1 MNRITAWLL
10 SAWDRLTS
18 YLPLV
23 FMALLAAATYALL
36 QATPEPSEPKP
47 ERPMSSEPDFF
58 MRDFSVRSFAPDGRL
73 RTEVFGQEGR
83 HRPDTDSIDIDQARV
98 RTLDEKGA
106 VTTASANHLISNS
119 DNNQFDLT
127 GNAVVVRSGVAQSGQ
142 VVAPVRFESEYLR
155 IYTEPTRLFS
165 DQPVL
170 IVRGNDRIAAKGLEY
185 SGEQEQVLFQGR
197 VRVELVPNK
206 QPMFNLDVGQ

>member
-1 MNRITAWLL
+1 MNQGTAWRLNV
-10 SAWDRLTS
+10 WDRLTG

-47 ERPMSSEPDFF
+47 QRPLSSEPDFF
-58 MRDFSVRSFAPDGRL
+58 MREFSVRSFAADGRL

-83 HRPDTDSIDIDQARV
+83 HRPDTESIEIDQARV
-98 RTLDEKGA
+98 RTFDEKGA
-106 VTTASANHLISNS
+106 VTNASGNLLKSNR

-127 GNAVVVRSGVAQSGQ
+127 GNAVVVRSGVAPSGQ
-142 VVAPVRFESEYLR
+142 AVAPVRFESEYLR

-165 DQPVL
+165 DQPVM
-170 IVRGNDRIAAKGLEY
+170 IVRGTDRIIAKGLDY
-185 SGEQEQVLFQGR
+185 SGEQEQVVFQGR

-206 QPMFNLDVGQ
+206 

>member
-1 MNRITAWLL
+1 MNRGTAWRLNV
-10 SAWDRLTS
+10 WDRLTG

-47 ERPMSSEPDFF
+47 QRPLSSEPDFF
-58 MRDFSVRSFAPDGRL
+58 MREFSVRSFAADGRL
-73 RTEVFGQEGR
+73 RTEVFGLEGR
-83 HRPDTDSIDIDQARV
+83 HRPDTESIEIDQARV
-98 RTLDEKGA
+98 RTFDEKGA
-106 VTTASANHLISNS
+106 VTNASGNRLKSNR

-127 GNAVVVRSGVAQSGQ
+127 GNAVVVRSGVASSGQ
-142 VVAPVRFESEYLR
+142 AVAPVRFESEYLR

-165 DQPVL
+165 DQPVM
-170 IVRGNDRIAAKGLEY
+170 IVRGTDRITAKGLDY
-185 SGEQEQVLFQGR
+185 SGEQEQVVFQGR

-206 QPMFNLDVGQ
+206 QPVATP

>member
-1 MNRITAWLL
+1 MNRVIAGLFRT
-10 SAWDRLTS
+10 WDRLMG

-23 FMALLAAATYALL
+23 FMAVLAAATYALL

-47 ERPMSSEPDFF
+47 QRPLSSEPDFF

-83 HRPDTDSIDIDQARV
+83 HRPDTDSIEIDQARV
-98 RTLDEKGA
+98 RTFDEKGA
-106 VTTASANHLISNS
+106 VTKASGKLLKSNR

-127 GNAVVVRSGVAQSGQ
+127 GDAVVLRSGVAPSGRA
-142 VVAPVRFESEYLR
+142 VAPVRFESEFLR

-170 IVRGNDRIAAKGLEY
+170 IVRGTDRITAKGLDY
-185 SGEQEQVLFQGR
+185 SGEQEQVVFQGR
-197 VRVELVPNK
+197 VKVELLPNK
-206 QPMFNLDVGQ
+206 TP